1 MTCSVLFQ
9 DLSEVSHMC
18 VYVSVYL
25 EPEKVASMTE
35 KNKQTKIQNKQ
46 KKITVDMCS

>member
-1 MTCSVLFQ
+1 
-9 DLSEVSHMC
+9 MC